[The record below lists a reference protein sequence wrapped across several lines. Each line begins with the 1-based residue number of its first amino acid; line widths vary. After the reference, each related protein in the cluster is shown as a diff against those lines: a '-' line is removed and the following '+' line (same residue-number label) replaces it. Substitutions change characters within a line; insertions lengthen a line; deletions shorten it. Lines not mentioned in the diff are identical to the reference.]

1 MANRFFKVNTLQG
14 LLVLSLLGTTACVD
28 DAYDLS
34 KDVDMTITVGGEN
47 LSIPG
52 SNTDLITL
60 EKIFDL
66 APESDVK
73 ADANGD
79 YALTMKGE
87 GSESS
92 VNVENVTIEGSEIE
106 TDPSTTDL
114 NFQYVPDQE
123 KAEANVDDH
132 TSFNVNKTDVTE
144 DVVEL
149 HYANVTSMSSLDLS
163 FDGSARQLHLAEG
176 FTVTFPEYMTIR
188 CDGDSR
194 FQAEGNTI
202 TFAEDVTIARGSRLS
217 IPVSVTAI
225 DFNQM
230 PEGEGLVER
239 GHLIIRGDIPVAG
252 RAYLR
257 DDDFLTH
264 QDVQLNLHTEINID
278 DIELTEVTA
287 VVDPQIDITIDPVT
301 VNELPDFLQ
310 DNEVEID
317 MTDPKI
323 FLYVTNESPVA
334 VNFTADMMP
343 YKEGQQLS
351 TIILGDKPNGTEP
364 IIIPA
369 NVTDYAI
376 CLHRLEDAAGI
387 EADDIITVPNLND
400 LVAKIPDEIRTE
412 NIEATANKQTP
423 ITLELGRDY
432 NVKTDYNVVAPLQF
446 NDQTRIIYNDQMDDW
461 NSDMKD
467 IDARHAEIS
476 LTATNTIPLGMT
488 MTADAIDPDGNVLSN
503 ITATVEG
510 GISAGKPGA
519 PTTSTLTIRLE
530 SKADGALKN
539 MDGIAYRVEASV
551 PTEVEG
557 ITLNENQSLKLDDVV
572 ITIKGGVTL
581 DLN

>member
-1 MANRFFKVNTLQG
+1 MTNRGLKINTLRG
-14 LLVLSLLGTTACVD
+14 LFALSLLGITACVD
-28 DAYDLS
+28 NAYDLS

-73 ADANGD
+73 ADANGN
-79 YALTMKGE
+79 YALTMSGE

-106 TDPSTTDL
+106 TDPSTTEL
-114 NFQYVPDQE
+114 NFQYVPNQN
-123 KAEANVDDH
+123 AEADVDDY

-144 DVVEL
+144 DVVSL
-149 HYANVTSMSSLDLS
+149 DYANVTSMSSLDLT
-163 FDGSARQLHLAEG
+163 FDGSARQLHLSKD

-188 CDGDSR
+188 CDGDTR

-202 TFAEDVTIARGSRLS
+202 TFTEDVHINRGSRLS

-225 DFNQM
+225 DFKQM
-230 PEGEGLVER
+230 PDGEGLVER
-239 GHLIIRGDIPVAG
+239 GHLVIRGDIPVKG
-252 RAYLR
+252 QAYLLAE
-257 DDDFLTH
+257 DFLTH
-264 QDVQLNLHTEINID
+264 QDVQLKLNTEINID
-278 DIELTEVTA
+278 NIELTEVTA
-287 VVDPQIDITIDPVT
+287 VVDPQIDITIDPVM

-334 VNFTADMMP
+334 VNFSADMIP
-343 YKEGQQLS
+343 YKDGQAQH
-351 TIILGDKPNGTEP
+351 TVILGDKPNGTEP
-364 IIIPA
+364 ITIPA
-369 NVTDYAI
+369 NKTDYVI

-387 EADDIITVPNLND
+387 EADQIITVPDLNN

-412 NIEATANKQTP
+412 NIEATAVQTP

-446 NDQTRIIYNDQMDDW
+446 NDQTRIVYNDQMDDW
-461 NSDMKD
+461 NSDMED

-488 MTADAIDPDGNVLSN
+488 MTADAIDPDGNVLN
-503 ITATVEG
+503 DITATVEG
-510 GISAGKPGA
+510 GISAGTPDA

-551 PTEVEG
+551 PTEVQG
-557 ITLNENQSLKLDDVV
+557 ITLNESQSLKLDNV
-572 ITIKGGVTL
+572 IITVKGGVTV

>member
-1 MANRFFKVNTLQG
+1 MANKFFKVNTLQG
-14 LLVLSLLGTTACVD
+14 LLALSLLGMTACVD

-66 APESDVK
+66 DPESDVQ
-73 ADANGD
+73 ADANGN
-79 YALTMKGE
+79 YALTMNGE
-87 GSESS
+87 GSASS

-114 NFQYVPDQE
+114 HFQYVPSQD
-123 KAEANVDDH
+123 AEAEVDDY
-132 TSFNVNKTDVTE
+132 TTFNVNKTDVTE
-144 DVVEL
+144 DVVSLE
-149 HYANVTSMSSLDLS
+149 YANVTSMSSLDLT

-225 DFNQM
+225 DFTQM

-239 GHLIIRGDIPVAG
+239 GHLIIRGNIPVAG

-257 DDDFLTH
+257 ADDFLTH

-323 FLYVTNESPVA
+323 YLYVTNESPVA

-351 TIILGDKPNGTEP
+351 TIVLGNKPNGTEP

-376 CLHRLEDAAGI
+376 CLHRLTDATGI

-412 NIEATANKQTP
+412 NIETTAIQDP
-423 ITLELGRDY
+423 VTLELGRDY

-446 NDQTRIIYNDQMDDW
+446 NDQTRIVYNDQLDDW

-488 MTADAIDPDGNVLSN
+488 MTADAIDPDGNVLSD

-510 GISAGKPGA
+510 GITAGTPDA

-551 PTEVEG
+551 PTEVQG
-557 ITLNENQSLKLDDVV
+557 ITLNESQSLKLDNV
-572 ITIKGGVTL
+572 IITVKGGVTV

>member
-1 MANRFFKVNTLQG
+1 MTNRGLKINTLRG
-14 LLVLSLLGTTACVD
+14 LFALSLLGITACVD
-28 DAYDLS
+28 NAYDLS

-73 ADANGD
+73 ADANGN
-79 YALTMKGE
+79 YALTMSGE

-106 TDPSTTDL
+106 TDPSTTEL
-114 NFQYVPDQE
+114 NFQYVPNQN
-123 KAEANVDDH
+123 AEADVDDY

-144 DVVEL
+144 DVVSL
-149 HYANVTSMSSLDLS
+149 DYANVTSMSSLDLT
-163 FDGSARQLHLAEG
+163 FDGSARQLHLSKD

-188 CDGDSR
+188 CDGDTR

-202 TFAEDVTIARGSRLS
+202 TFTKDVHISRGSRLS

-225 DFNQM
+225 DFKQM
-230 PEGEGLVER
+230 PDGEGLVER
-239 GHLIIRGDIPVAG
+239 GHLVIRGDIPVKG
-252 RAYLR
+252 QAYLLAE
-257 DDDFLTH
+257 DFLTH
-264 QDVQLNLHTEINID
+264 QDVQLKLNTEINIGN
-278 DIELTEVTA
+278 IELTEVTA
-287 VVDPQIDITIDPVT
+287 VVDPQIDITIDPVM

-334 VNFTADMMP
+334 VNFSADMIP
-343 YKEGQQLS
+343 YKDGQAQH
-351 TIILGDKPNGTEP
+351 TVILGDKQNGTEP
-364 IIIPA
+364 ITIPA
-369 NVTDYAI
+369 NKTDYVI

-387 EADDIITVPNLND
+387 EADQIITVPDLNN

-412 NIEATANKQTP
+412 NIEATAVQTP

-446 NDQTRIIYNDQMDDW
+446 NDQTRIVYNDQMDDW
-461 NSDMKD
+461 NSDMED

-488 MTADAIDPDGNVLSN
+488 MTADAIDPDGNVLN
-503 ITATVEG
+503 DITATVEG
-510 GISAGKPGA
+510 GISAGTPDA
-519 PTTSTLTIRLE
+519 PTTSALTIRLE

-551 PTEVEG
+551 PTEVQG
-557 ITLNENQSLKLDDVV
+557 ITLNESQSLKLDNV
-572 ITIKGGVTL
+572 IITVKGGVTV

>member
-1 MANRFFKVNTLQG
+1 MANKFFKVNTLQG

-123 KAEANVDDH
+123 KAEANVDDY

-202 TFAEDVTIARGSRLS
+202 IFNDDVTIARGNRLS

-230 PEGEGLVER
+230 PEGKGLVER
-239 GHLIIRGDIPVAG
+239 GHLIIRGDIPVKG
-252 RAYLR
+252 QAYLLAE
-257 DDDFLTH
+257 DFLAH
-264 QDVQLNLHTEINID
+264 QDVQLMLNTEIHIGT
-278 DIELTEVTA
+278 IELTEVTA
-287 VVDPQIDITIDPVT
+287 VVDPQIDITIDPVM
-301 VNELPDFLQ
+301 VNDLPDFLQ

-323 FLYVTNESPVA
+323 YLYVTNESPVA

-343 YKEGQQLS
+343 YKDGQQLN
-351 TIILGDKPNGTEP
+351 TVVLGDKANGTEP

-369 NVTDYAI
+369 HATDYVI
-376 CLHRLEDAAGI
+376 CLHRLEDESDI
-387 EADDIITVPNLND
+387 EADDIITVPTLNN
-400 LVAKIPDEIRTE
+400 LVAQIPDEIRTE
-412 NIEATANKQTP
+412 NIETKAVQEK
-423 ITLELGRDY
+423 ITMELGRDY

-446 NDQTRIIYNDQMDDW
+446 NNGTKIVYSDQMDGW
-461 NSDMKD
+461 NSDMED
-467 IDARHAEIS
+467 LDARHVEIS
-476 LTATNTIPLGMT
+476 LDATNTIPLGMT
-488 MTADAIDPDGNVLSN
+488 MTANAIDRDGNVMN
-503 ITATVEG
+503 EIQATVEG
-510 GISAGKPGA
+510 EISAGTMANPSV
-519 PTTSTLTIRLE
+519 STLIIRLE
-530 SKADGALKN
+530 SNVDGALKN
-539 MDGIAYRVEASV
+539 MDGISYRVETVTPA
-551 PTEVEG
+551 EAAG
-557 ITLNENQSLKLDDVV
+557 ITLNENQSLKLDNIV
-572 ITIKGGVTL
+572 ITVKGGVTV

>member
-114 NFQYVPDQE
+114 NFQYVPSQE
-123 KAEANVDDH
+123 KAEANVDDY

-163 FDGSARQLHLAEG
+163 FEGSARQLHLAEG

-188 CDGDSR
+188 CDGDDR

-202 TFAEDVTIARGSRLS
+202 IFNDDVTIARGSRLA

-230 PEGEGLVER
+230 PEGEGLAER
-239 GHLIIRGDIPVAG
+239 GHLIIRGYIPVKG
-252 RAYLR
+252 QAYLLAE
-257 DDDFLTH
+257 DFLTH
-264 QDVQLNLHTEINID
+264 QDVQLTLNTEIYIGT
-278 DIELTEVTA
+278 IELTEVTA
-287 VVDPQIDITIDPVT
+287 VVDPQIDITIDPVM

-323 FLYVTNESPVA
+323 FLYVTNESPVE

-412 NIEATANKQTP
+412 NIEATAKQTP

>member
-1 MANRFFKVNTLQG
+1 MTNRGLKINTLRG
-14 LLVLSLLGTTACVD
+14 LFALSLLGITACVD
-28 DAYDLS
+28 NAYDLS

-73 ADANGD
+73 ADANGN
-79 YALTMKGE
+79 YALTMSGE

-106 TDPSTTDL
+106 TDPSTTEL
-114 NFQYVPDQE
+114 NFQYVPNQN
-123 KAEANVDDH
+123 AEADVDDY

-144 DVVEL
+144 DVVSL
-149 HYANVTSMSSLDLS
+149 DYANVTSMSSLDLT
-163 FDGSARQLHLAEG
+163 FDGSARQLHLSKD

-188 CDGDSR
+188 CDGDTR

-202 TFAEDVTIARGSRLS
+202 TFTKDVHISRGSRLS

-225 DFNQM
+225 DFKQM
-230 PEGEGLVER
+230 PDGEGLVER
-239 GHLIIRGDIPVAG
+239 GHLVIRGDIPVKG
-252 RAYLR
+252 QAYLLAE
-257 DDDFLTH
+257 DFLTH
-264 QDVQLNLHTEINID
+264 QDVQLKLNTEINIGN
-278 DIELTEVTA
+278 IELTEVTA
-287 VVDPQIDITIDPVT
+287 VVDPQIDITIDPVM

-310 DNEVEID
+310 NNEVEID

-334 VNFTADMMP
+334 VNFSADMIP
-343 YKEGQQLS
+343 YKDGQAQH
-351 TIILGDKPNGTEP
+351 TVILGDKPNGTEP
-364 IIIPA
+364 ITIPA
-369 NVTDYAI
+369 NKTDYVI

-387 EADDIITVPNLND
+387 EADQIITVPDLNN

-412 NIEATANKQTP
+412 NIEATAVQTP

-446 NDQTRIIYNDQMDDW
+446 NDQTRIVYNDQMDDW
-461 NSDMKD
+461 NSDMED

-488 MTADAIDPDGNVLSN
+488 MTADAIDPDGNVLN
-503 ITATVEG
+503 DITATVEG
-510 GISAGKPGA
+510 GISAGTPDT
-519 PTTSTLTIRLE
+519 PTTSALTIRLE

-551 PTEVEG
+551 PTEVQG
-557 ITLNENQSLKLDDVV
+557 ITLNESQSLKLDNV
-572 ITIKGGVTL
+572 IITVKGGVTV

>member
-1 MANRFFKVNTLQG
+1 MANKFFKVNTLQG
-14 LLVLSLLGTTACVD
+14 LLIMSLLGITACVD

-73 ADANGD
+73 ADANGN
-79 YALTMKGE
+79 YALTMSGE

-106 TDPSTTDL
+106 TDPSTTEL
-114 NFQYVPDQE
+114 NFQYVPNQN
-123 KAEANVDDH
+123 AEADVDDR
-132 TSFNVNKTDVTE
+132 TTFNVNKTDVTE
-144 DVVEL
+144 DVVSL
-149 HYANVTSMSSLDLS
+149 DYANVTSMSSLDLT
-163 FDGSARQLHLAEG
+163 FEGSARQLHLAKG
-176 FTVTFPEYMTIR
+176 FIVTFPEYMTIR
-188 CDGDSR
+188 CDGDTR

-202 TFAEDVTIARGSRLS
+202 RFTEDVHISRGSRLS

-225 DFNQM
+225 DFKQM
-230 PEGEGLVER
+230 PDGEGLVER
-239 GHLIIRGDIPVAG
+239 GHLVIRGDIPVKG
-252 RAYLR
+252 QAYLLAE
-257 DDDFLTH
+257 DFLTH
-264 QDVQLNLHTEINID
+264 QDVQLKLNTEINID
-278 DIELTEVTA
+278 NIELTEVTA
-287 VVDPQIDITIDPVT
+287 VVDPQIDITIDPVM

-334 VNFTADMMP
+334 VNFSADMIP
-343 YKEGQQLS
+343 YKDGQAQH
-351 TIILGDKPNGTEP
+351 TVILGDKPNGTEP

-369 NVTDYAI
+369 NKTDYVI

-387 EADDIITVPNLND
+387 EADQIITVPDLNN

-412 NIEATANKQTP
+412 NIEATAVQTP

-446 NDQTRIIYNDQMDDW
+446 NDQTRIVYNDQMDDW
-461 NSDMKD
+461 NSDMED

-488 MTADAIDPDGNVLSN
+488 MTADAIDPDGNVLN
-503 ITATVEG
+503 DITATVEG
-510 GISAGKPGA
+510 GISAGTPDA

-551 PTEVEG
+551 PTEVQG
-557 ITLNENQSLKLDDVV
+557 ITLNESQSLKLDNV
-572 ITIKGGVTL
+572 IITVKGGVTV

>member
-1 MANRFFKVNTLQG
+1 MANKFFKVNTLQG
-14 LLVLSLLGTTACVD
+14 LLIMSLLGITACVD

-73 ADANGD
+73 ADANGN
-79 YALTMKGE
+79 YALTMSGE

-106 TDPSTTDL
+106 TDPSTTEL
-114 NFQYVPDQE
+114 NFQYVPDQN
-123 KAEANVDDH
+123 AEADVDDR
-132 TSFNVNKTDVTE
+132 TTFNVNKTDVTE
-144 DVVEL
+144 DVVSL
-149 HYANVTSMSSLDLS
+149 DYANVTSMSSLDLT
-163 FDGSARQLHLAEG
+163 FEGSARQLHLAKG
-176 FTVTFPEYMTIR
+176 FIVTFPEYMTIR
-188 CDGDSR
+188 CDGDPR
-194 FQAEGNTI
+194 FLAEGNTI
-202 TFAEDVTIARGSRLS
+202 TFTKDVHISRGSRLS

-225 DFNQM
+225 DFKQM
-230 PEGEGLVER
+230 PDGEGLVER
-239 GHLIIRGDIPVAG
+239 GHLVIRGDIPVKG
-252 RAYLR
+252 QAYLLAE
-257 DDDFLTH
+257 DFLTH
-264 QDVQLNLHTEINID
+264 QDVQLKLNTEINID
-278 DIELTEVTA
+278 NIELTEVTA
-287 VVDPQIDITIDPVT
+287 VVDPKIDITIDPVM

-334 VNFTADMMP
+334 VNFSADMIP
-343 YKEGQQLS
+343 YKDGQAQH
-351 TIILGDKPNGTEP
+351 TVILGDKPNGTEP

-369 NVTDYAI
+369 NKTDYVI

-387 EADDIITVPNLND
+387 EADQIITVPDLNN

-412 NIEATANKQTP
+412 NIEATAVQTP

-446 NDQTRIIYNDQMDDW
+446 NDQTRIVYNDQMDDW
-461 NSDMKD
+461 NSDMED

-488 MTADAIDPDGNVLSN
+488 MTADAIDPDGNVLN
-503 ITATVEG
+503 DITATVEG
-510 GISAGKPGA
+510 GISAGTPDA

-551 PTEVEG
+551 PTEVQG
-557 ITLNENQSLKLDDVV
+557 ITLNESQSLKLDNV
-572 ITIKGGVTL
+572 IITVKGGVTV

>member
-1 MANRFFKVNTLQG
+1 MTNRGLKINTLQG
-14 LLVLSLLGTTACVD
+14 LLIMSLLGITACVD

-73 ADANGD
+73 ADANGN
-79 YALTMKGE
+79 YALTMSGE

-106 TDPSTTDL
+106 TDPSTTEL
-114 NFQYVPDQE
+114 NFQYVPNQN
-123 KAEANVDDH
+123 AEADVDDY

-144 DVVEL
+144 DVVSL
-149 HYANVTSMSSLDLS
+149 DYANVTSMSSLDLT
-163 FDGSARQLHLAEG
+163 FDGSARQLHLSKD

-188 CDGDSR
+188 CDGDTR

-202 TFAEDVTIARGSRLS
+202 TFTKDVHISRGSRLS

-225 DFNQM
+225 DFKQM
-230 PEGEGLVER
+230 PDGEGLVER
-239 GHLIIRGDIPVAG
+239 GHLVIRGDIPVKG
-252 RAYLR
+252 QAYLLAE
-257 DDDFLTH
+257 DFLTH
-264 QDVQLNLHTEINID
+264 QDVQLKLNTEINIGN
-278 DIELTEVTA
+278 IELTEVTA
-287 VVDPQIDITIDPVT
+287 VVDPQIDITIDPVM

-334 VNFTADMMP
+334 VNFSADMIP
-343 YKEGQQLS
+343 YKDGQAQH
-351 TIILGDKPNGTEP
+351 TVILGDKPNGTEP
-364 IIIPA
+364 ITIPA
-369 NVTDYAI
+369 NKTDYVI

-387 EADDIITVPNLND
+387 EADQIITVPDLNN

-412 NIEATANKQTP
+412 NIEATAVQTP

-446 NDQTRIIYNDQMDDW
+446 NDQTRIVYNDQMDDW
-461 NSDMKD
+461 NSDMED

-488 MTADAIDPDGNVLSN
+488 MTADAIDPDGNVLN
-503 ITATVEG
+503 DITATVEG
-510 GISAGKPGA
+510 GISAGTPDA
-519 PTTSTLTIRLE
+519 PTTSALTIRLE

-551 PTEVEG
+551 PTEVQG
-557 ITLNENQSLKLDDVV
+557 ITLNESQSLKLDNV
-572 ITIKGGVTL
+572 IITVKGGVTV

>member
-1 MANRFFKVNTLQG
+1 MANKFFKVNTLQG
-14 LLVLSLLGTTACVD
+14 LLIMSLLGITACVD

-73 ADANGD
+73 ADANGN
-79 YALTMKGE
+79 YALTMSGE

-106 TDPSTTDL
+106 TDPSTTEL
-114 NFQYVPDQE
+114 NFQYVPNQN
-123 KAEANVDDH
+123 AEADVDDR
-132 TSFNVNKTDVTE
+132 TTFNVNKTDVTE
-144 DVVEL
+144 DVVSL
-149 HYANVTSMSSLDLS
+149 DYANVTSMSSLDLT
-163 FDGSARQLHLAEG
+163 FDGSARQLHLSKD

-188 CDGDSR
+188 CDGDTR

-202 TFAEDVTIARGSRLS
+202 TFTEDVHINRGSRLS

-225 DFNQM
+225 DFKQM
-230 PEGEGLVER
+230 PDGEGLVER
-239 GHLIIRGDIPVAG
+239 GHLVIRGDIPVKG
-252 RAYLR
+252 QAYLLAE
-257 DDDFLTH
+257 DFLTH
-264 QDVQLNLHTEINID
+264 QDVQLKLNTEINID
-278 DIELTEVTA
+278 NIELTEVTA
-287 VVDPQIDITIDPVT
+287 VVDPKIDITIDPVM

-334 VNFTADMMP
+334 VNFSADMIP
-343 YKEGQQLS
+343 YKDGQAQH
-351 TIILGDKPNGTEP
+351 TVILGDKPNGTEP
-364 IIIPA
+364 ITIPA
-369 NVTDYAI
+369 NKTDYVI

-387 EADDIITVPNLND
+387 EADQIITVPDLNN
-400 LVAKIPDEIRTE
+400 LVAKIPDEIHTE
-412 NIEATANKQTP
+412 NIEATAVQTP

-446 NDQTRIIYNDQMDDW
+446 NDQTRIVYNDQMDDW
-461 NSDMKD
+461 NSDMED

-488 MTADAIDPDGNVLSN
+488 MTADAIDPDGNVLN
-503 ITATVEG
+503 DITATVEG
-510 GISAGKPGA
+510 GISAGTPDA

-551 PTEVEG
+551 PTEVQG
-557 ITLNENQSLKLDDVV
+557 ITLNESQSLKLDNV
-572 ITIKGGVTL
+572 IITVKGGVTV

>member
-1 MANRFFKVNTLQG
+1 MTNRGLKINTLRG
-14 LLVLSLLGTTACVD
+14 LFALSLLGITACVD
-28 DAYDLS
+28 NAYDLS

-73 ADANGD
+73 ADANGN
-79 YALTMKGE
+79 YALTMSGE

-106 TDPSTTDL
+106 TAPSTTEL
-114 NFQYVPDQE
+114 NFQYVPNQN
-123 KAEANVDDH
+123 AEADVDDY

-144 DVVEL
+144 DVVSL
-149 HYANVTSMSSLDLS
+149 DYANVTSMSSLDLT
-163 FDGSARQLHLAEG
+163 FDGSARQLHLSKD

-188 CDGDSR
+188 CDGDTR

-202 TFAEDVTIARGSRLS
+202 TFTKDVHISRGSRLS

-225 DFNQM
+225 DFKQM
-230 PEGEGLVER
+230 PDGEGLVER
-239 GHLIIRGDIPVAG
+239 GHLVIRGDIPVKG
-252 RAYLR
+252 QAYLLAE
-257 DDDFLTH
+257 DFLTH
-264 QDVQLNLHTEINID
+264 QDVQLKLNTEINIGN
-278 DIELTEVTA
+278 IELTEVTA
-287 VVDPQIDITIDPVT
+287 VVDPQIDITIDPVM

-334 VNFTADMMP
+334 VNFSADMIP
-343 YKEGQQLS
+343 YKDGQAQH
-351 TIILGDKPNGTEP
+351 TVILGDKPNGTEP

-369 NVTDYAI
+369 NKTDYVI

-387 EADDIITVPNLND
+387 EADQIITVPDLNN

-412 NIEATANKQTP
+412 NIEATAIQTP

-446 NDQTRIIYNDQMDDW
+446 NDQTRIVYNDQMDDW
-461 NSDMKD
+461 NSDMED

-488 MTADAIDPDGNVLSN
+488 MTADAIDPDGNVLN
-503 ITATVEG
+503 DITATVEG
-510 GISAGKPGA
+510 GISAGTPDA

-551 PTEVEG
+551 PTEVQG
-557 ITLNENQSLKLDDVV
+557 ITLNESQSLKLDNV
-572 ITIKGGVTL
+572 IITVKGGVTV

>member
-1 MANRFFKVNTLQG
+1 MTNRGLKINTLRG
-14 LLVLSLLGTTACVD
+14 LFALSLLGITACVD
-28 DAYDLS
+28 NAYDLS

-73 ADANGD
+73 ADANGN
-79 YALTMKGE
+79 YALTMSGE

-106 TDPSTTDL
+106 TDPSTTEL
-114 NFQYVPDQE
+114 NFQYVPNQN
-123 KAEANVDDH
+123 AEADVDDY

-144 DVVEL
+144 DVVSL
-149 HYANVTSMSSLDLS
+149 DYANVTSMSSLDLT
-163 FDGSARQLHLAEG
+163 FDGNARQLHLSKD

-188 CDGDSR
+188 CDGDTR

-202 TFAEDVTIARGSRLS
+202 TFTKDVHISRGSRLS

-225 DFNQM
+225 DFKQM
-230 PEGEGLVER
+230 PDGEGLVER
-239 GHLIIRGDIPVAG
+239 GHLVIRGDIPVKG
-252 RAYLR
+252 QAYLLAE
-257 DDDFLTH
+257 DFLTH
-264 QDVQLNLHTEINID
+264 QDVQLKLNTEINIGN
-278 DIELTEVTA
+278 IELTEVTA
-287 VVDPQIDITIDPVT
+287 VVDPQIDITIDPVM

-334 VNFTADMMP
+334 VNFSADMIP
-343 YKEGQQLS
+343 YKDGQAQH
-351 TIILGDKPNGTEP
+351 TVILGDKPNGTEP
-364 IIIPA
+364 ITIPA
-369 NVTDYAI
+369 NKTDYVI

-387 EADDIITVPNLND
+387 EADQIITVPDLNN

-412 NIEATANKQTP
+412 NIEATAVQTP

-446 NDQTRIIYNDQMDDW
+446 NDQTRIVYNDQMDDW
-461 NSDMKD
+461 NSDMED

-488 MTADAIDPDGNVLSN
+488 MTADAIDPDGNVLN
-503 ITATVEG
+503 DITATVEG
-510 GISAGKPGA
+510 GISAGTPDA
-519 PTTSTLTIRLE
+519 PTTSALTIRLE

-551 PTEVEG
+551 PTEVQG
-557 ITLNENQSLKLDDVV
+557 ITLNESQSLKLDNV
-572 ITIKGGVTL
+572 IITVKGGVTV

>member
-1 MANRFFKVNTLQG
+1 MTNRGLKINTLRG
-14 LLVLSLLGTTACVD
+14 LFALSLLGITACVD
-28 DAYDLS
+28 NAYDLS

-73 ADANGD
+73 ADANGN
-79 YALTMKGE
+79 YALTMSGE

-106 TDPSTTDL
+106 TDPSTTEL
-114 NFQYVPDQE
+114 NFQYVPNQN
-123 KAEANVDDH
+123 AEADVDDY

-144 DVVEL
+144 DVVSL
-149 HYANVTSMSSLDLS
+149 DYANVTSMSSLDLT
-163 FDGSARQLHLAEG
+163 FDGSARQLHLSKD

-188 CDGDSR
+188 CDGDTR

-202 TFAEDVTIARGSRLS
+202 TFTKDVHISRGSRLS

-225 DFNQM
+225 DFKQM
-230 PEGEGLVER
+230 PDGEGLVER
-239 GHLIIRGDIPVAG
+239 GHLVIRGDIPVKG
-252 RAYLR
+252 QAYLLAE
-257 DDDFLTH
+257 DFLTH
-264 QDVQLNLHTEINID
+264 QDVQLKLNTEINIGN
-278 DIELTEVTA
+278 IELTEVTA
-287 VVDPQIDITIDPVT
+287 VVDPQIDITIDPVM

-334 VNFTADMMP
+334 VNFSADMIP
-343 YKEGQQLS
+343 YKDGQAQH
-351 TIILGDKPNGTEP
+351 TVILGDKPNGTEP
-364 IIIPA
+364 ITIPA
-369 NVTDYAI
+369 NKTDYVI

-387 EADDIITVPNLND
+387 EADQIITVPDLNN

-412 NIEATANKQTP
+412 NIEATAVQTP

-446 NDQTRIIYNDQMDDW
+446 NDQTRIVYNDQMDDW
-461 NSDMKD
+461 NSDMED

-488 MTADAIDPDGNVLSN
+488 MTADAIDPDGNVLN
-503 ITATVEG
+503 DITATVEG
-510 GISAGKPGA
+510 GISAGTPDA
-519 PTTSTLTIRLE
+519 PTTSALTIRLE

-551 PTEVEG
+551 PTEVQG
-557 ITLNENQSLKLDDVV
+557 ITLNESQSLKLDNV
-572 ITIKGGVTL
+572 IITVKGGVTV

>member
-194 FQAEGNTI
+194 FQAKGNTI
-202 TFAEDVTIARGSRLS
+202 IFNDDVPIARGSRLS

-412 NIEATANKQTP
+412 NIEATAEQTP

>member
-1 MANRFFKVNTLQG
+1 MANKFFKVNTLQG
-14 LLVLSLLGTTACVD
+14 LLIMSLLGITACVD

-73 ADANGD
+73 ADANGN
-79 YALTMKGE
+79 YALTMSGE

-106 TDPSTTDL
+106 TDPSTTEL
-114 NFQYVPDQE
+114 NFQYVPNQN
-123 KAEANVDDH
+123 AEADVDDR
-132 TSFNVNKTDVTE
+132 TTFNVNKTDVTE
-144 DVVEL
+144 DVVSL
-149 HYANVTSMSSLDLS
+149 DYANVTSMSSLDLT
-163 FDGSARQLHLAEG
+163 FNGSARQLHLTEG

-188 CDGDSR
+188 CDGDTR

-202 TFAEDVTIARGSRLS
+202 TFTEDVHISRGSRLS

-230 PEGEGLVER
+230 PDGEGLVER
-239 GHLIIRGDIPVAG
+239 GHLVIRGDIPVKG
-252 RAYLR
+252 QAYLLAE
-257 DDDFLTH
+257 DFLTH
-264 QDVQLNLHTEINID
+264 QDVQLKLNTEINID
-278 DIELTEVTA
+278 NIELTEVTA
-287 VVDPQIDITIDPVT
+287 VVDPQIDITIDPVM

-334 VNFTADMMP
+334 VNFSADMIP
-343 YKEGQQLS
+343 YKDGQAQH
-351 TIILGDKPNGTEP
+351 TVILGDKPNGTEP
-364 IIIPA
+364 ITIPA
-369 NVTDYAI
+369 NKTDYVI

-387 EADDIITVPNLND
+387 EADQIITVPDLNN
-400 LVAKIPDEIRTE
+400 LVAKIPDEIHTE
-412 NIEATANKQTP
+412 NIEATAVQTP

-446 NDQTRIIYNDQMDDW
+446 NDQTRIVYNDQMDDW
-461 NSDMKD
+461 NSDMED

-488 MTADAIDPDGNVLSN
+488 MTADAIDPDGNVLN
-503 ITATVEG
+503 DITATVEG
-510 GISAGKPGA
+510 GISAGTPDA

-551 PTEVEG
+551 PTEVQG
-557 ITLNENQSLKLDDVV
+557 ITLNESQSLKLDNV
-572 ITIKGGVTL
+572 IITVKGGVTV

>member
-1 MANRFFKVNTLQG
+1 MANKFFKVNTLQG
-14 LLVLSLLGTTACVD
+14 LLIMSLLGITACVD

-73 ADANGD
+73 ADANGN
-79 YALTMKGE
+79 YALTMSGE

-106 TDPSTTDL
+106 TDPSTTEL
-114 NFQYVPDQE
+114 NFQFVPDQK
-123 KAEANVDDH
+123 KAEADVDDY

-144 DVVEL
+144 DVKSL
-149 HYANVTSMSSLDLS
+149 DYANVTSMSSLDLT
-163 FDGSARQLHLAEG
+163 FDGSASQLHLSKD

-188 CDGDSR
+188 CDGDTR

-202 TFAEDVTIARGSRLS
+202 TFTKDVHISRGSRLS

-230 PEGEGLVER
+230 PEGEGLAAEG
-239 GHLIIRGDIPVAG
+239 GHLIIRGDIPVKG
-252 RAYLR
+252 QAYLLAE
-257 DDDFLTH
+257 DFLTH
-264 QDVQLNLHTEINID
+264 QDVQLKLNTEINID
-278 DIELTEVTA
+278 NIELTEVTA
-287 VVDPQIDITIDPVT
+287 VVDPQIDITIDPVM

-334 VNFTADMMP
+334 VNFSADMIP
-343 YKEGQQLS
+343 YKDGQAQH
-351 TIILGDKPNGTEP
+351 TVILGDKPNGTDP

-369 NVTDYAI
+369 NKTDYVI

-387 EADDIITVPNLND
+387 EADQIITVPDLNN

-412 NIEATANKQTP
+412 NIEATAVQTP

-446 NDQTRIIYNDQMDDW
+446 NDQTRIVYNDQMDDW
-461 NSDMKD
+461 NSDMED

-488 MTADAIDPDGNVLSN
+488 MTADAIDPDGNVLN
-503 ITATVEG
+503 DITATVEG
-510 GISAGKPGA
+510 GISAGTPDA

-551 PTEVEG
+551 PTEVQG
-557 ITLNENQSLKLDDVV
+557 ITLNESQSLKLDNV
-572 ITIKGGVTL
+572 IITVKGGVTV

>member
-1 MANRFFKVNTLQG
+1 MANKFFKVNTLQG
-14 LLVLSLLGTTACVD
+14 LLIMSLLGITACVD

-60 EKIFDL
+60 KKIFDL
-66 APESDVK
+66 DPESDVK
-73 ADANGD
+73 ADANGN
-79 YALTMKGE
+79 YALTMNGE

-106 TDPSTTDL
+106 TNPSTTEL
-114 NFQYVPDQE
+114 NFQYVPSQN
-123 KAEANVDDH
+123 AEADVEDHTTFNVD
-132 TSFNVNKTDVTE
+132 KTDVTE
-144 DVVEL
+144 DVVSL
-149 HYANVTSMSSLDLS
+149 DYANVTSMSSLDLT
-163 FDGSARQLHLAEG
+163 FEGSARQLHLAKG
-176 FTVTFPEYMTIR
+176 FIVTFPEYMTIR
-188 CDGDSR
+188 CDGDQR
-194 FQAEGNTI
+194 FLAEGNTI
-202 TFAEDVTIARGSRLS
+202 TFTEDVHLRRGSRLS

-225 DFNQM
+225 DFKQM
-230 PEGEGLVER
+230 PDGEGLVER
-239 GHLIIRGDIPVAG
+239 GRLVIRGDIPVKG
-252 RAYLR
+252 QAYLLAE
-257 DDDFLTH
+257 DFLTH
-264 QDVQLNLHTEINID
+264 QDVQLKLNTEINIGN
-278 DIELTEVTA
+278 IELTEVTA
-287 VVDPQIDITIDPVT
+287 VVDPQIDITIDPVM

-334 VNFTADMMP
+334 VNFSADMIP
-343 YKEGQQLS
+343 YKDGQAQH
-351 TIILGDKPNGTEP
+351 TVILGDKPNGTEP
-364 IIIPA
+364 ITIPA
-369 NVTDYAI
+369 NTTDYVI

-387 EADDIITVPNLND
+387 EADQIITVPDLNN

-412 NIEATANKQTP
+412 NIEATAVQTP
-423 ITLELGRDY
+423 ITLELGRNY

-446 NDQTRIIYNDQMDDW
+446 NDQTRIVYNDQMDDW
-461 NSDMKD
+461 NSDMED

-488 MTADAIDPDGNVLSN
+488 MTADAIDPDGNVLSD

-510 GISAGKPGA
+510 GISAGTPDA

-551 PTEVEG
+551 PTEVQG
-557 ITLNENQSLKLDDVV
+557 ITLNENQSLKLDNV
-572 ITIKGGVTL
+572 IITVKGGVTV

>member
-73 ADANGD
+73 ADANGN
-79 YALTMKGE
+79 YALTMSGE

-106 TDPSTTDL
+106 TDPSTTEL
-114 NFQYVPDQE
+114 NFQYVPHQ
-123 KAEANVDDH
+123 KAEADVDDH

-144 DVVEL
+144 DVDSL
-149 HYANVTSMSSLDLS
+149 YYANVTSMSSLDLT
-163 FDGSARQLHLAEG
+163 FDGSARQLHLTEG

-188 CDGDSR
+188 CDGDTC

-202 TFAEDVTIARGSRLS
+202 TFTEDVHISRGSRLS

-225 DFNQM
+225 DFKQM
-230 PEGEGLVER
+230 PDGEGLVER
-239 GHLIIRGDIPVAG
+239 GHLVIRGDIPVKG
-252 RAYLR
+252 QAYLLAE
-257 DDDFLTH
+257 DFLTH
-264 QDVQLNLHTEINID
+264 QDVQLTLNTEIYIGT
-278 DIELTEVTA
+278 IELTEVTA
-287 VVDPQIDITIDPVT
+287 VVDPQIDITIDPVM

-323 FLYVTNESPVA
+323 FLYVTNESPVE

-351 TIILGDKPNGTEP
+351 TIILGDKPNGTKP
-364 IIIPA
+364 ITIPA

-376 CLHRLEDAAGI
+376 CLHRLEDATGI

-412 NIEATANKQTP
+412 NIEATAKQTP

>member
-1 MANRFFKVNTLQG
+1 MTNRGLKINTLRG
-14 LLVLSLLGTTACVD
+14 LFALSLLGITACVD
-28 DAYDLS
+28 NAYDLS

-73 ADANGD
+73 ADANGN
-79 YALTMKGE
+79 YALTMSGE

-106 TDPSTTDL
+106 TAPSTTEL
-114 NFQYVPDQE
+114 NFQYVPNQN
-123 KAEANVDDH
+123 AEADVDDY

-144 DVVEL
+144 DVVSL
-149 HYANVTSMSSLDLS
+149 DYANVTSMSSLDLT
-163 FDGSARQLHLAEG
+163 FDGSARQLHLSKD

-188 CDGDSR
+188 CDGDTR

-202 TFAEDVTIARGSRLS
+202 TFTKDVHISRGSRLS

-225 DFNQM
+225 DFKQM
-230 PEGEGLVER
+230 PDGEGLVER
-239 GHLIIRGDIPVAG
+239 GHLVIRGDIPVKG
-252 RAYLR
+252 QAYLLAE
-257 DDDFLTH
+257 DFLTH
-264 QDVQLNLHTEINID
+264 QDVQLKLNTEINIGN
-278 DIELTEVTA
+278 IELTEVTA
-287 VVDPQIDITIDPVT
+287 VVDPQIDITIDPVM

-334 VNFTADMMP
+334 VNFSADMIP
-343 YKEGQQLS
+343 YKDGQAQH
-351 TIILGDKPNGTEP
+351 TVILGDKPNGTEP
-364 IIIPA
+364 ITIPA
-369 NVTDYAI
+369 NKTDYVI

-387 EADDIITVPNLND
+387 EADQIITVPDLNN

-412 NIEATANKQTP
+412 NIEATAVQTP

-446 NDQTRIIYNDQMDDW
+446 NDQTRIVYNDQMDDW
-461 NSDMKD
+461 NSDMED

-488 MTADAIDPDGNVLSN
+488 MTADAIDPDGNVLN
-503 ITATVEG
+503 DITATVEG
-510 GISAGKPGA
+510 GISAGTPDA
-519 PTTSTLTIRLE
+519 PTTSALTIRLE

-551 PTEVEG
+551 PTEVQG
-557 ITLNENQSLKLDDVV
+557 ITLNESQSLKLDNV
-572 ITIKGGVTL
+572 IITVKGGVTV

>member
-1 MANRFFKVNTLQG
+1 MTNRGLKINTLRG
-14 LLVLSLLGTTACVD
+14 LFALSLLGITACVD
-28 DAYDLS
+28 NAYDLS

-73 ADANGD
+73 ADANGN
-79 YALTMKGE
+79 YALTMSGE

-106 TDPSTTDL
+106 TDPSTTEL
-114 NFQYVPDQE
+114 NFQYVPNQN
-123 KAEANVDDH
+123 AEADVDDY

-144 DVVEL
+144 DVVSL
-149 HYANVTSMSSLDLS
+149 DYANVTSMSSLDLT
-163 FDGSARQLHLAEG
+163 FDGSARQLHLSKD

-188 CDGDSR
+188 CDGDTR

-202 TFAEDVTIARGSRLS
+202 TFTKDVHISRGSRLS

-225 DFNQM
+225 DFKQM
-230 PEGEGLVER
+230 PDGEGLVER
-239 GHLIIRGDIPVAG
+239 GHLVIRGDIPVKG
-252 RAYLR
+252 QAYLLAE
-257 DDDFLTH
+257 DFLTH
-264 QDVQLNLHTEINID
+264 QDVQLKLNTEINIGN
-278 DIELTEVTA
+278 IELTEVTA
-287 VVDPQIDITIDPVT
+287 VVDPQIDITIDPVM

-310 DNEVEID
+310 NNEVEID

-334 VNFTADMMP
+334 VNFSADMIP
-343 YKEGQQLS
+343 YKDGQAQH
-351 TIILGDKPNGTEP
+351 TVILGDKPNGTEP
-364 IIIPA
+364 ITIPA
-369 NVTDYAI
+369 NKTDYVI

-387 EADDIITVPNLND
+387 EADQIITVPDLNN

-412 NIEATANKQTP
+412 NIEATAVQTP

-446 NDQTRIIYNDQMDDW
+446 NDQTRIVYNDQMDDW
-461 NSDMKD
+461 NSDMED

-488 MTADAIDPDGNVLSN
+488 MTADAIDPDGNVLN
-503 ITATVEG
+503 DITATVEG
-510 GISAGKPGA
+510 GISAGTPDA
-519 PTTSTLTIRLE
+519 PTTSALTIRLE

-551 PTEVEG
+551 PTEVQG
-557 ITLNENQSLKLDDVV
+557 ITLNESQSLKLDNV
-572 ITIKGGVTL
+572 IITVKGGVTV

>member
-1 MANRFFKVNTLQG
+1 M
-14 LLVLSLLGTTACVD
+14 
-28 DAYDLS
+28 
-34 KDVDMTITVGGEN
+34 
-47 LSIPG
+47 
-52 SNTDLITL
+52 
-60 EKIFDL
+60 
-66 APESDVK
+66 
-73 ADANGD
+73 
-79 YALTMKGE
+79 
-87 GSESS
+87 
-92 VNVENVTIEGSEIE
+92 
-106 TDPSTTDL
+106 
-114 NFQYVPDQE
+114 
-123 KAEANVDDH
+123 
-132 TSFNVNKTDVTE
+132 
-144 DVVEL
+144 
-149 HYANVTSMSSLDLS
+149 
-163 FDGSARQLHLAEG
+163 
-176 FTVTFPEYMTIR
+176 
-188 CDGDSR
+188 
-194 FQAEGNTI
+194 
-202 TFAEDVTIARGSRLS
+202 
-217 IPVSVTAI
+217 
-225 DFNQM
+225 
-230 PEGEGLVER
+230 
-239 GHLIIRGDIPVAG
+239 
-252 RAYLR
+252 
-257 DDDFLTH
+257 
-264 QDVQLNLHTEINID
+264 
-278 DIELTEVTA
+278 
-287 VVDPQIDITIDPVT
+287 
-301 VNELPDFLQ
+301 
-310 DNEVEID
+310 
-317 MTDPKI
+317 
-323 FLYVTNESPVA
+323 
-334 VNFTADMMP
+334 
-343 YKEGQQLS
+343 
-351 TIILGDKPNGTEP
+351 GDKPNGTEP

>member
-1 MANRFFKVNTLQG
+1 MANKFFKVNTLQG
-14 LLVLSLLGTTACVD
+14 LLIMSLLGITACVD

-73 ADANGD
+73 ADANGN
-79 YALTMKGE
+79 YALTMSGE

-106 TDPSTTDL
+106 TDPSTTEL
-114 NFQYVPDQE
+114 NFQYVPNQN
-123 KAEANVDDH
+123 AEADVDDY

-144 DVVEL
+144 DVVSL
-149 HYANVTSMSSLDLS
+149 DYANVTSMSSLDLT
-163 FDGSARQLHLAEG
+163 FDGSARQLHLSKD

-188 CDGDSR
+188 CDGDTR

-202 TFAEDVTIARGSRLS
+202 RFTEDVHISRGSRLS

-230 PEGEGLVER
+230 PEGEGLAAEG
-239 GHLIIRGDIPVAG
+239 GHLIIRGDIPVKG
-252 RAYLR
+252 QAYLLAE
-257 DDDFLTH
+257 DFLTH
-264 QDVQLNLHTEINID
+264 QDVQLKLNTEINID
-278 DIELTEVTA
+278 NIELTEVTA
-287 VVDPQIDITIDPVT
+287 VVDPQIDITIDPVM

-334 VNFTADMMP
+334 VNFSADMIP
-343 YKEGQQLS
+343 YKDGQVQH
-351 TIILGDKPNGTEP
+351 TVILGDKPNGTEP

-369 NVTDYAI
+369 NKTDYVI

-387 EADDIITVPNLND
+387 EADQIITVPDLNN

-412 NIEATANKQTP
+412 NIEATAIQTP

-446 NDQTRIIYNDQMDDW
+446 NDQTRIVYNDQMDDW
-461 NSDMKD
+461 NSDMED

-488 MTADAIDPDGNVLSN
+488 MTADAIDPDGNVLN
-503 ITATVEG
+503 DITATVEG
-510 GISAGKPGA
+510 GISAGTPDA

-551 PTEVEG
+551 PTEVQG
-557 ITLNENQSLKLDDVV
+557 ITLNESQSLKLDNV
-572 ITIKGGVTL
+572 IITVKGGVTV

>member
-1 MANRFFKVNTLQG
+1 MTNRGLKINTLRG
-14 LLVLSLLGTTACVD
+14 LFALSLLGITACVD
-28 DAYDLS
+28 NAYDLS

-73 ADANGD
+73 ADANGN
-79 YALTMKGE
+79 YALTMSGE

-106 TDPSTTDL
+106 TDPSTTEL
-114 NFQYVPDQE
+114 NFQYVPNQN
-123 KAEANVDDH
+123 AEADVDDY

-144 DVVEL
+144 DVVSL
-149 HYANVTSMSSLDLS
+149 DYANVTSMSSLDLT
-163 FDGSARQLHLAEG
+163 FDGSARQLHLSKD

-188 CDGDSR
+188 CDGDTR

-202 TFAEDVTIARGSRLS
+202 TFTKDVHISRGSRLS

-225 DFNQM
+225 DFKQM
-230 PEGEGLVER
+230 PDGEGLVER
-239 GHLIIRGDIPVAG
+239 GHLVIRGDIPVKG
-252 RAYLR
+252 QAYLLAE
-257 DDDFLTH
+257 DFLTH
-264 QDVQLNLHTEINID
+264 QDVQLKLNTEINIGN
-278 DIELTEVTA
+278 IELTEVTA
-287 VVDPQIDITIDPVT
+287 VVDPQIDITIDPVM

-334 VNFTADMMP
+334 VNFSADMIP
-343 YKEGQQLS
+343 YKDGQAQH
-351 TIILGDKPNGTEP
+351 TVILGDKPNGTEP

-369 NVTDYAI
+369 NKTDYVI

-387 EADDIITVPNLND
+387 EADQIITVPDLNN

-412 NIEATANKQTP
+412 NIEATAVQTP

-446 NDQTRIIYNDQMDDW
+446 NDQTRIVYNDQMDDW
-461 NSDMKD
+461 NSDMED

-488 MTADAIDPDGNVLSN
+488 MTADAIDPDGNVLN
-503 ITATVEG
+503 DITATVEG
-510 GISAGKPGA
+510 GISAGTPDA

-551 PTEVEG
+551 PTEVQG
-557 ITLNENQSLKLDDVV
+557 ITLNESQSLKLDNV
-572 ITIKGGVTL
+572 IITVKGGVTV

>member
-1 MANRFFKVNTLQG
+1 MANKFFKVNTLQG
-14 LLVLSLLGTTACVD
+14 LLIMSLLGITACVD

-73 ADANGD
+73 ADANGN
-79 YALTMKGE
+79 YALTMSGE

-106 TDPSTTDL
+106 TDPSTTEL
-114 NFQYVPDQE
+114 NFQYVPDQN
-123 KAEANVDDH
+123 AEADVDDY

-144 DVVEL
+144 DVVSL
-149 HYANVTSMSSLDLS
+149 DYANVTSMSSLDLT
-163 FDGSARQLHLAEG
+163 FDGSARQLHLSKG

-188 CDGDSR
+188 CDGDTR

-202 TFAEDVTIARGSRLS
+202 TFTEDVPISRGSRLS

-225 DFNQM
+225 DFKQM
-230 PEGEGLVER
+230 PDGEGLVER
-239 GHLIIRGDIPVAG
+239 GHLVIRGDIPVKG
-252 RAYLR
+252 QAYLLAE
-257 DDDFLTH
+257 DFLTH
-264 QDVQLNLHTEINID
+264 QDVQLKLNTEINID
-278 DIELTEVTA
+278 NIELTEVTA
-287 VVDPQIDITIDPVT
+287 VVDPQIDITIDPVM

-334 VNFTADMMP
+334 VNFSADMIP
-343 YKEGQQLS
+343 YKDGQVQH
-351 TIILGDKPNGTEP
+351 TVILGDKPNGTEP

-369 NVTDYAI
+369 NKTDYVI

-387 EADDIITVPNLND
+387 EADQIITVPDLNN

-412 NIEATANKQTP
+412 NIEATAVQTP

-446 NDQTRIIYNDQMDDW
+446 NDQTRIVYNDQMDDW
-461 NSDMKD
+461 NSDMED

-488 MTADAIDPDGNVLSN
+488 MTADAIDPDGNVLN
-503 ITATVEG
+503 DITATVEG
-510 GISAGKPGA
+510 GISAGTPDA

-551 PTEVEG
+551 PTEVQG
-557 ITLNENQSLKLDDVV
+557 ITLNESQSLKLDNV
-572 ITIKGGVTL
+572 IITVKGGVTV

>member
-1 MANRFFKVNTLQG
+1 MTNRGLKINTLRG
-14 LLVLSLLGTTACVD
+14 LFALSLLGITACVD
-28 DAYDLS
+28 NAYDLS

-73 ADANGD
+73 ADANGN
-79 YALTMKGE
+79 YALTMSGE

-106 TDPSTTDL
+106 TDPSTTEL
-114 NFQYVPDQE
+114 NFQYVPNQN
-123 KAEANVDDH
+123 AEADVDDY

-144 DVVEL
+144 DVVSL
-149 HYANVTSMSSLDLS
+149 DYANVTSMSSLDLT
-163 FDGSARQLHLAEG
+163 FDGSARQLHLSKD

-188 CDGDSR
+188 CDGDTR

-202 TFAEDVTIARGSRLS
+202 TFTKDVHISRGSRLS

-225 DFNQM
+225 DFKQM
-230 PEGEGLVER
+230 PDGEGLVER
-239 GHLIIRGDIPVAG
+239 GHLVIRGDIPVKG
-252 RAYLR
+252 QAYLLAE
-257 DDDFLTH
+257 DFLTH
-264 QDVQLNLHTEINID
+264 QDVQLKLNTEINIGN
-278 DIELTEVTA
+278 IELTEVTA
-287 VVDPQIDITIDPVT
+287 VVDPQIDITIDPVM

-334 VNFTADMMP
+334 VNFSADMIP
-343 YKEGQQLS
+343 YKDGQAQH
-351 TIILGDKPNGTEP
+351 TVILGDKPNGTEP

-369 NVTDYAI
+369 NKTDYVI

-387 EADDIITVPNLND
+387 EADQIITVPDLNN

-412 NIEATANKQTP
+412 NIEATAIQTP

-446 NDQTRIIYNDQMDDW
+446 NDQTRIVYNDQMDDW
-461 NSDMKD
+461 NSDMED

-488 MTADAIDPDGNVLSN
+488 MTADAIDPDGNVLN
-503 ITATVEG
+503 DITATVEG
-510 GISAGKPGA
+510 GISAGTPDA

-551 PTEVEG
+551 PTEVQG
-557 ITLNENQSLKLDDVV
+557 ITLNESQSLKLDNV
-572 ITIKGGVTL
+572 IITVKGGVTV

>member
-1 MANRFFKVNTLQG
+1 MTNRGLKINTLRG
-14 LLVLSLLGTTACVD
+14 LFALSLLGITACVD
-28 DAYDLS
+28 NAYDLS

-52 SNTDLITL
+52 SNTDSITL

-66 APESDVK
+66 DPESDVK
-73 ADANGD
+73 ADANGN
-79 YALTMKGE
+79 YALTMSGE

-106 TDPSTTDL
+106 TDPSTTEL
-114 NFQYVPDQE
+114 NFQYVPNQN
-123 KAEANVDDH
+123 AEADVDDY

-144 DVVEL
+144 DVVSL
-149 HYANVTSMSSLDLS
+149 DYANVTSMSSLDLT
-163 FDGSARQLHLAEG
+163 FDGSARQLHLSKD

-188 CDGDSR
+188 CDGDTR

-202 TFAEDVTIARGSRLS
+202 TFTKDVHISRGSRLS

-225 DFNQM
+225 DFKQM
-230 PEGEGLVER
+230 PDGEGLVER
-239 GHLIIRGDIPVAG
+239 GHLVIRGDIPVKG
-252 RAYLR
+252 QAYLLAE
-257 DDDFLTH
+257 DFLTH
-264 QDVQLNLHTEINID
+264 QDVQLKLNTEINIGN
-278 DIELTEVTA
+278 IELTEVTA
-287 VVDPQIDITIDPVT
+287 VVDPQIDITIDPVM

-334 VNFTADMMP
+334 VNFSADMIP
-343 YKEGQQLS
+343 YKDGQAQH
-351 TIILGDKPNGTEP
+351 TVILGDKPNGTEP
-364 IIIPA
+364 ITIPA
-369 NVTDYAI
+369 NKTDYVI

-387 EADDIITVPNLND
+387 EADQIITVPDLNN

-412 NIEATANKQTP
+412 NIEATAVQTP

-446 NDQTRIIYNDQMDDW
+446 NDQTRIVYNDQMDDW
-461 NSDMKD
+461 NSDMED

-488 MTADAIDPDGNVLSN
+488 MTADAIDPDGNVLN
-503 ITATVEG
+503 DITATVEG
-510 GISAGKPGA
+510 GISAGTPDA
-519 PTTSTLTIRLE
+519 PTTSALTIRLE

-551 PTEVEG
+551 PTEVQG
-557 ITLNENQSLKLDDVV
+557 ITLNESQSLKLDNV
-572 ITIKGGVTL
+572 IITVKGGVTV

>member
-1 MANRFFKVNTLQG
+1 MANKFFKVNTLQG
-14 LLVLSLLGTTACVD
+14 LLIMSLLGITACVD

-73 ADANGD
+73 ADANGN
-79 YALTMKGE
+79 YALTMSGE

-106 TDPSTTDL
+106 TDPSTTEL
-114 NFQYVPDQE
+114 NFQYVPHQ
-123 KAEANVDDH
+123 KAEADVDDH

-144 DVVEL
+144 DVDSL
-149 HYANVTSMSSLDLS
+149 YYADVTSMSSLDLT
-163 FDGSARQLHLAEG
+163 FDGSARQLHLTEG

-188 CDGDSR
+188 CDGDTR

-202 TFAEDVTIARGSRLS
+202 TFTEDVHISRGSRLS

-225 DFNQM
+225 DFKQM
-230 PEGEGLVER
+230 PDGEGLVER
-239 GHLIIRGDIPVAG
+239 GHLVIRGDIPVKG
-252 RAYLR
+252 QAYLLAE
-257 DDDFLTH
+257 DFLTH
-264 QDVQLNLHTEINID
+264 QDVQLKLNTEINID
-278 DIELTEVTA
+278 NIELTEVTA
-287 VVDPQIDITIDPVT
+287 VVDPQIDITIDPVM

-323 FLYVTNESPVA
+323 FLYVTNESPVE

-412 NIEATANKQTP
+412 NIEATAKQTP

>member
-123 KAEANVDDH
+123 KAEANVDDY

-530 SKADGALKN
+530 SKADGAVEERK
-539 MDGIAYRVEASV
+539 RVR
-551 PTEVEG
+551 P
-557 ITLNENQSLKLDDVV
+557 
-572 ITIKGGVTL
+572 
-581 DLN
+581 

>member
-1 MANRFFKVNTLQG
+1 MTNRGLKINTLRG
-14 LLVLSLLGTTACVD
+14 LFALSLLGITACVD
-28 DAYDLS
+28 NAYDLS

-73 ADANGD
+73 ADANGN
-79 YALTMKGE
+79 YALTMSGE

-106 TDPSTTDL
+106 TDPSTTEL
-114 NFQYVPDQE
+114 NFQYVPYQ
-123 KAEANVDDH
+123 KAEADVDDY

-144 DVVEL
+144 DVVSL
-149 HYANVTSMSSLDLS
+149 DYANVTSMSSLDLT
-163 FDGSARQLHLAEG
+163 FNGSASQLHLSKD

-188 CDGDSR
+188 CDGDTR

-202 TFAEDVTIARGSRLS
+202 TFTKDVHISRGSRLS

-225 DFNQM
+225 DFKQM
-230 PEGEGLVER
+230 PDGEGLVER
-239 GHLIIRGDIPVAG
+239 GHLVIRGDIPVKG
-252 RAYLR
+252 QAYLLAE
-257 DDDFLTH
+257 DFLTH
-264 QDVQLNLHTEINID
+264 QDVQLKLNTEINIGN
-278 DIELTEVTA
+278 IELTEVTA
-287 VVDPQIDITIDPVT
+287 VVDPQIDITIDPVM

-334 VNFTADMMP
+334 VNFSADMIP
-343 YKEGQQLS
+343 YKDGQAQH
-351 TIILGDKPNGTEP
+351 TVILGDKPNGTEP

-369 NVTDYAI
+369 NETDYVI

-387 EADDIITVPNLND
+387 EADQIITVPDLNN

-412 NIEATANKQTP
+412 NIEATAVQTP

-446 NDQTRIIYNDQMDDW
+446 NDQTRIVYNDQMDDW
-461 NSDMKD
+461 NSDMED

-488 MTADAIDPDGNVLSN
+488 MTADAIDPDGNVLN
-503 ITATVEG
+503 DITATVEG
-510 GISAGKPGA
+510 GISAGTPDA

-551 PTEVEG
+551 PTEVQG
-557 ITLNENQSLKLDDVV
+557 ITLNESQSLKLDNV
-572 ITIKGGVTL
+572 IITVKGGVTV

>member
-1 MANRFFKVNTLQG
+1 MTNRGLKINTLRG
-14 LLVLSLLGTTACVD
+14 LFALSLLGITACVD
-28 DAYDLS
+28 NAYDLS

-73 ADANGD
+73 ADANGN
-79 YALTMKGE
+79 YALTMSGE

-106 TDPSTTDL
+106 TAPSTTEL
-114 NFQYVPDQE
+114 NFQYVPNQN
-123 KAEANVDDH
+123 AEADVDDY

-144 DVVEL
+144 DVVSL
-149 HYANVTSMSSLDLS
+149 DYANVTSMSSLDLT
-163 FDGSARQLHLAEG
+163 FDGSARQLHLSKD
-176 FTVTFPEYMTIR
+176 FTVTFPEYMTIC
-188 CDGDSR
+188 CDGDTR

-202 TFAEDVTIARGSRLS
+202 TFTKDVHISRGSRLS

-225 DFNQM
+225 DFKQM
-230 PEGEGLVER
+230 PDGEGLVER
-239 GHLIIRGDIPVAG
+239 GHLVIRGDIPVKG
-252 RAYLR
+252 QAYLLAE
-257 DDDFLTH
+257 DFLTH
-264 QDVQLNLHTEINID
+264 QDVQLKLNTEINIGN
-278 DIELTEVTA
+278 IELTEVTA
-287 VVDPQIDITIDPVT
+287 VVDPQIDITIDPVM

-334 VNFTADMMP
+334 VNFSADMIP
-343 YKEGQQLS
+343 YKDGQAQH
-351 TIILGDKPNGTEP
+351 TVILGDKPNGTEP
-364 IIIPA
+364 ITIPA
-369 NVTDYAI
+369 NKTDYVI

-387 EADDIITVPNLND
+387 EADQIITVPDLNN

-412 NIEATANKQTP
+412 NIEATAVQTP

-446 NDQTRIIYNDQMDDW
+446 NDQTRIVYNDQMDDW
-461 NSDMKD
+461 NSDMED

-488 MTADAIDPDGNVLSN
+488 MTADAIDPDGNVLN
-503 ITATVEG
+503 DITATVEG
-510 GISAGKPGA
+510 GISAGTPDA
-519 PTTSTLTIRLE
+519 PTTSALTIRLE

-551 PTEVEG
+551 PTEVQG
-557 ITLNENQSLKLDDVV
+557 ITLNESQSLKLDNV
-572 ITIKGGVTL
+572 IITVKGGVTV

>member
-1 MANRFFKVNTLQG
+1 MANKFFKVNTLQG
-14 LLVLSLLGTTACVD
+14 LLIMSLLGITACVD

-73 ADANGD
+73 ADANGN
-79 YALTMKGE
+79 YALTMSGE

-106 TDPSTTDL
+106 TDPSTTEL
-114 NFQYVPDQE
+114 NFQYVPYQN
-123 KAEANVDDH
+123 AEADVDDY

-144 DVVEL
+144 DVDSL
-149 HYANVTSMSSLDLS
+149 YYANVTSMSSLDLT
-163 FDGSARQLHLAEG
+163 FDGSARQLHLTEG

-188 CDGDSR
+188 CDGDTR

-202 TFAEDVTIARGSRLS
+202 TFTEDVHISRGSRLS

-225 DFNQM
+225 DFKQM
-230 PEGEGLVER
+230 PDGEGLVER
-239 GHLIIRGDIPVAG
+239 GHLVIRGDIPVKG
-252 RAYLR
+252 QAYLLAE
-257 DDDFLTH
+257 DFLTH
-264 QDVQLNLHTEINID
+264 QDVQLKLNTEINID
-278 DIELTEVTA
+278 NIELTEVTA
-287 VVDPQIDITIDPVT
+287 VVDPKIDITIDPVM

-334 VNFTADMMP
+334 VNFSADMIP
-343 YKEGQQLS
+343 YKDGQVQH
-351 TIILGDKPNGTEP
+351 TVILGDKPNGTEP

-369 NVTDYAI
+369 NKTDYVI

-387 EADDIITVPNLND
+387 EADQIITVPDLNN

-412 NIEATANKQTP
+412 NIEATAIQTP

-446 NDQTRIIYNDQMDDW
+446 NDQTRIVYNDQMDDW
-461 NSDMKD
+461 NSDMED

-488 MTADAIDPDGNVLSN
+488 MTADAIDPDGNVLN
-503 ITATVEG
+503 DITATVEG
-510 GISAGKPGA
+510 GISAGTPDA

-551 PTEVEG
+551 PTEVQG
-557 ITLNENQSLKLDDVV
+557 ITLNESQSLKLDNV
-572 ITIKGGVTL
+572 IITVKGGVTV

>member
-1 MANRFFKVNTLQG
+1 
-14 LLVLSLLGTTACVD
+14 
-28 DAYDLS
+28 
-34 KDVDMTITVGGEN
+34 
-47 LSIPG
+47 
-52 SNTDLITL
+52 
-60 EKIFDL
+60 
-66 APESDVK
+66 
-73 ADANGD
+73 
-79 YALTMKGE
+79 MKGE

-114 NFQYVPDQE
+114 NFQYVPSQE
-123 KAEANVDDH
+123 KAETNVDDY
-132 TSFNVNKTDVTE
+132 TSFKVNKTDVTE
-144 DVVEL
+144 DVEEL

-163 FDGSARQLHLAEG
+163 FEGSARQLHLAEG

-188 CDGDSR
+188 CDGDDR

-202 TFAEDVTIARGSRLS
+202 IFNDDVPIARGSRLS

-230 PEGEGLVER
+230 PEGEGLAER
-239 GHLIIRGDIPVAG
+239 GHLIIRGYIPVKG
-252 RAYLR
+252 QAYLLAE
-257 DDDFLTH
+257 DFLTH

-278 DIELTEVTA
+278 NIDLTEVTA
-287 VVDPQIDITIDPVT
+287 VVDPQIDITIDPVM

-323 FLYVTNESPVA
+323 FLYVTNESPVE

-364 IIIPA
+364 ITIPA

-412 NIEATANKQTP
+412 NIEATAKQTP